1 MTPAGD
7 KRLGGAI
14 DSPRAPQRAGGSAR
28 KRGRLSV
35 VSARAARLQA
45 MSAALAALLGRQAAE
60 ALDVE
65 VGAYVTSALR
75 DHAAGDLDGDELA
88 ECLRGVC
95 AELLEALPDEALA
108 QATQRALVAM
118 QCDMGA
124 NEDIEE
130 AGGGQCGGQSGEAGT
145 GSGHLFFS
153 LKKPQFQ
160 IFWFR
165 RLSVLGTD

>member
-1 MTPAGD
+1 
-7 KRLGGAI
+7 
-14 DSPRAPQRAGGSAR
+14 
-28 KRGRLSV
+28 
-35 VSARAARLQA
+35 

-130 AGGGQCGGQSGEAGT
+130 AGGGQCGCQSGEAGA
-145 GSGHLFFS
+145 GAGHLFFFAEKATVSDFLVSKAERFGDRLGFLIYESDIDRYIS
-153 LKKPQFQ
+153 LSNQNATLTE
-160 IFWFR
+160 FWLPELR
-165 RLSVLGTD
+165 VLRGM